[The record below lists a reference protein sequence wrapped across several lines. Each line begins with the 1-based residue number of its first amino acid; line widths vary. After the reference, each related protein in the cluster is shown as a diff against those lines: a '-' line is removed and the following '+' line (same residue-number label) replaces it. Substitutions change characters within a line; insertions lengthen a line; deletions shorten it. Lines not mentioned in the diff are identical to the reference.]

1 MPLTAFD
8 PSAPPNPILLAAAAS
23 LEPAPEPIV
32 APSPV
37 PTAPLPS
44 TLAVGAGGG
53 RTFFRGQQ
61 FTRSFPRFARG
72 ARLQPTTLLGGGPR
86 LVDPT
91 FPRNDLLNMLLL
103 LRFGDR

>member
-1 MPLTAFD
+1 M
-8 PSAPPNPILLAAAAS
+8 SAPLQINVPFLQSVLAGTEFATPTTTTTT
-23 LEPAPEPIV
+23 EPVEV
-32 APSPV
+32 APSPASAPQ
-37 PTAPLPS
+37 PT
-44 TLAVGAGGG
+44 TLAGAGGG

-61 FTRSFPRFARG
+61 FKRSFPRFATG
-72 ARLQPTTLLGGGPR
+72 ARLQPQTLLGGR